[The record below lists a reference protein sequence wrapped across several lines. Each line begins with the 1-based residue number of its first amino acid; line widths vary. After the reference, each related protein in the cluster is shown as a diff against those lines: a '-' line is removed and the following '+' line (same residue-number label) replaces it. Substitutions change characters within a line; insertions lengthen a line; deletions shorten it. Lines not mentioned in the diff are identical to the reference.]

1 MFFPAELIKKKRSG
15 FAHSKEEIV
24 FLINSFS
31 EGSLP
36 DYQMS
41 AWLMAVFFKGMTD
54 EETAYLT
61 EAMIRS
67 GRTLD
72 FKNLSSPPV
81 DKHSTGGV
89 GDKTSLILAPIV
101 AAAGVP
107 VPMIAGRGLGHTGG
121 TIDKLEAIP
130 GFSCDL
136 TLEQFAERVQKHGI
150 SLIGQTKEIC
160 PADKKIYALRD
171 VTATIESLPL
181 ICASIMSKKLAE
193 GIHGLVLDVKF
204 GSGAFM
210 KTVDQADELA
220 AKLMGIGRAQG
231 KEVVAYLTSM
241 EQPLGRFIGNSLEV
255 GECISIMKNDPY
267 LNHAADEFEDCREL
281 SIELA
286 GAMIWLG
293 KKASS
298 IEDGAKKAREIL
310 KSGKAYEKF
319 EELCSLQG
327 GNLKKL
333 PVAKATR
340 IVKASKSGFVSGFKT
355 DEVGL
360 ASIALGAGRLKTTD
374 VIDPTAGIF
383 VHAKL
388 GDEVSEG
395 APLYTLFANS
405 EKNFA
410 TAEKM
415 LLASTSISLQKPT
428 VAALIARRK
437 I

>member
-1 MFFPAELIKKKRSG
+1 MFFPNELIKKKRSG
-15 FAHSKEEIV
+15 LAHTRDEIY

-31 EGSLP
+31 EGTLP

-54 EETAYLT
+54 EETAVLT
-61 EAMIRS
+61 EAMLRS
-67 GRTLD
+67 GKSLD
-72 FKNLSSPPV
+72 FSHLKTPTV

-136 TLEQFAERVQKHGI
+136 TLEQFAKRVEQYGL
-150 SLIGQTKEIC
+150 SLIGQTSEIC
-160 PADKKIYALRD
+160 PADKKIYGLRD

-193 GIHGLVLDVKF
+193 GIKGLVLDVKF
-204 GSGAFM
+204 GNGAFM
-210 KTVDQADELA
+210 KTIDQADELA
-220 AKLMGIGRAQG
+220 TKLMAIGRVHG
-231 KEVVAYLTSM
+231 KKVVSYLTSM

-255 GECISIMKNDPY
+255 GECIAIMKNSDY
-267 LNHAADEFEDCREL
+267 LGHSADLFDDCREL
-281 SIELA
+281 SLELA

-293 KKASS
+293 EKAKTA
-298 IEDGAKKAREIL
+298 EDGVKIARDVL
-310 KSGKAYEKF
+310 ASGKAYEKF

-327 GNLKKL
+327 GDLAKL
-333 PVAKATR
+333 PVAKHTHV
-340 IVKASKSGFVSGFKT
+340 VKALSAGFVSNFNT
-355 DEVGL
+355 DQLGM

-374 VIDPTAGIF
+374 VIDPTAGIY

-388 GDEVSEG
+388 GEEVSAG
-395 APLYTLFANS
+395 APLYTLYASSTNQFN
-405 EKNFA
+405 
-410 TAEKM
+410 TAEQM
-415 LLASTSISLQKPT
+415 LQANTTISLQKPT

-437 I
+437 L

>member
-1 MFFPAELIKKKRSG
+1 MFFPAELIKKKRAG
-15 FAHSKEEIV
+15 FNHTRDEIN
-24 FLINSFS
+24 FLINSYS
-31 EGSLP
+31 AGTLP

-41 AWLMAVFFKGMTD
+41 AWLMAVFFKGMSD
-54 EETAYLT
+54 EETALLT
-61 EAMIRS
+61 EAMLRS
-67 GRTLD
+67 GKSLD
-72 FKNLSSPPV
+72 FSHLKTPTV

-130 GFSCDL
+130 GFSCAL
-136 TLEQFAERVQKHGI
+136 SLEQFAERVEKHGL
-150 SLIGQTKEIC
+150 SLIGQTEEIC
-160 PADKKIYALRD
+160 PADKKIYGLRD

-193 GIHGLVLDVKF
+193 GIQGLVLDVKF

-210 KTVDQADELA
+210 KTIEQADELA
-220 AKLMGIGRAQG
+220 TKLMAIGRAQE
-231 KEVVAYLTSM
+231 KKVVSYLTSM

-255 GECISIMKNDPY
+255 GECISIMKNEPY
-267 LNHAADEFEDCREL
+267 LNHHADEFDDCREL
-281 SIELA
+281 SLELA

-293 KKASS
+293 GKAASA
-298 IEDGAKKAREIL
+298 EDGVNKAREVL
-310 KSGKAYEKF
+310 ASGKAFEKF

-327 GNLKKL
+327 GNLSKL
-333 PVAKATR
+333 PVAQHTH
-340 IVKASKSGFVSGFKT
+340 IVKAPESGFVSNFKT
-355 DEVGL
+355 EQIGL

-374 VIDPTAGIF
+374 KVDPSAGIF

-388 GDEVSEG
+388 GEEVSAGE
-395 APLYTLFANS
+395 PLYTLYANS
-405 EKNFA
+405 VNSFA

-415 LLASTSISLQKPT
+415 LLASTSISLQKPKLT
-428 VAALIARRK
+428 ALIARRK
-437 I
+437 L